1 MKRADRIKLMQQAL
15 EREQAMDPEED
26 VTETEIK
33 LEIDEDPKP
42 DDGGNPGPAEGATTE
57 DPPTEDPPL
66 EDESYQYK
74 VVKKDDKY
82 AVEDDEVEVKVD
94 DIGNVKDHFDPMTY
108 EVYED
113 KIPDKRLAYYLKE
126 TMKVF
131 RDLRDRET
139 LMSKVME
146 EIKSYDLSIKPESA
160 LKLIDISKVTLN
172 KDGEVVGLD
181 EEIKRIQ
188 EEDPAV
194 FKRRRTTKST
204 DYGMNPSSKPA
215 PTTKKKT
222 EIVHFV

>member
-57 DPPTEDPPL
+57 DPPTEDPPK
-66 EDESYQYK
+66 EDP
-74 VVKKDDKY
+74 
-82 AVEDDEVEVKVD
+82 EVEIKVD
-94 DIGNVKDHFDPMTY
+94 DIVDVEDYFDPETF
-108 EVYED
+108 EVHDD
-113 KIPDKRLAYYLKE
+113 KISDKRIAYAVN
-126 TMKVF
+126 KVMEVMRGR
-131 RDLRDRET
+131 RDHET
-139 LMSKVME
+139 LMNKIME
-146 EIKSYDLSIKPESA
+146 EIKSYDLSVEPEKA
-160 LKLIDISKVTLN
+160 LKLIDISKVTLD
-172 KDGEVVGLD
+172 KDGNLVGLD
-181 EEIKRIQ
+181 EEIKKVQ
-188 EEDPAV
+188 EDFPMI